1 MWQRPLPRR
10 RPTRRVQRALCAALL
25 GLVAGCVS
33 PDAPIA
39 APLPTTPESSA
50 LPTNWRTSAPEEF
63 ERWLGALDRSGA
75 DLQLRPDGRR
85 QLEDALV
92 DRPETAARAAL
103 ILARTD
109 GAGTE
114 EILLR
119 YLERRRR
126 IETRGD
132 DVGERT
138 AAAVLAQ
145 RALTPEQCE
154 RLWALATTGPDAH
167 PEFAVRVECALALL
181 ARADDRALGFLV
193 AAARHDTPAAR
204 SRGESLTDSPTT
216 AWPRWRAASALE
228 ATLGIEPTYDPDM
241 PALRR
246 GELVDEYAR
255 RLVAAGRIAGDS

>member
-1 MWQRPLPRR
+1 M
-10 RPTRRVQRALCAALL
+10 LCAALL
-25 GLVAGCVS
+25 GLAAGCVS
-33 PDAPIA
+33 PTPPAA
-39 APLPTTPESSA
+39 APSPTIQASGG

-75 DLQLRPDGRR
+75 GLQLDTDERR
-85 QLEDALV
+85 ELAEALV
-92 DRPETAARAAL
+92 DRPQAAARAAL
-103 ILARTD
+103 LLARTD
-109 GAGTE
+109 GDGADET
-114 EILLR
+114 LLR
-119 YLERRRR
+119 YLELRRKVGA
-126 IETRGD
+126 RGD
-132 DVGERT
+132 EVGERT

-145 RALTPEQCE
+145 RELTPEQSE

-181 ARADDRALGFLV
+181 AQGDDRALGFLA

-228 ATLGIEPTYDPDM
+228 TTLGIEPTYDPDM

-246 GELVDEYAR
+246 GELVEEYAR
-255 RLVAAGRIAGDS
+255 RLVAAGRIAGDP